1 VALAALLFSYIVE
14 VSQYLNLVKHVGLQK
29 YAIANI
35 VMGHSF
41 EWIDMLVY
49 TLGILMVILVE
60 RTMQPQEFRVSPKIV
75 ATPGNNYSF
84 IS

>member
-1 VALAALLFSYIVE
+1 M
-14 VSQYLNLVKHVGLQK
+14 NPR
-29 YAIANI
+29 AIANT

-60 RTMQPQEFRVSPKIV
+60 RTIQPHEFK
-75 ATPGNNYSF
+75 A
-84 IS
+84 